1 MFTPMQESITFPQG
15 FTAAGVKAG
24 VKKSGKEDVAV
35 IYSTVQAQTA
45 AVFTTNLMAAAP
57 VKVSQNVL
65 ASGTAQA
72 IVVNSGCANACTG
85 EQGIKDAK
93 QMADVAAS
101 LLHISAEDVFV
112 ASTGVIGVVMPM
124 EKITQGIGEAVKN
137 LAVSGGELAVKAIMT
152 TDTFTKSLAYEF
164 PLGGKTVRIAG
175 IAKGAGM
182 IQPNL
187 ATMLSFITTD
197 AAVAAPVLQQALT
210 AAVKTSFNMVT
221 VDGDTSTNDMVAV
234 LANGLAGNSL
244 IDSTTHADFA
254 IFQEAL
260 TSLCT
265 YLAKQ
270 VARDGEGATKFLE
283 LMVQHAPSFAAGKQ
297 VAMAIAKSPLVKT
310 AFFGQDPNWGRIL
323 CAVGYAGIPL
333 DPAKISLKIGEVKIV
348 EKGLGTHYDEAK
360 LHQIMAETDIQV
372 VVDLAAGSET
382 VTVWSC
388 DFSYEYVKING
399 EYHT

>member
-1 MFTPMQESITFPQG
+1 VFTPIEGSITFPQG
-15 FTAAGVKAG
+15 FTATGVKAG

-35 IYSTVQAQTA
+35 IYSTVPAQAA
-45 AVFTTNLMAAAP
+45 AVFTTNLMAGAP
-57 VKVSQNVL
+57 VKISQAVL
-65 ASGTAQA
+65 KSGAAQA
-72 IVVNSGCANACTG
+72 FVVNSGCANACTG
-85 EQGIKDAK
+85 EQGLADA
-93 QMADVAAS
+93 QEMANFTAS
-101 LLHISAEDVFV
+101 LLKISASDVFV
-112 ASTGVIGVVMPM
+112 ASTGVIGMLMPM
-124 EKITQGIGEAVKN
+124 KKIKKGIELAVKS
-137 LAVSGGELAVKAIMT
+137 LSITGGELAVKAIMT

-164 PLGGKTVRIAG
+164 SLGGKTVRIAG

-197 AAVAAPVLQQALT
+197 AAIAAPVLQQALA
-210 AAVKTSFNMVT
+210 AAVKISFNMVS
-221 VDGDTSTNDMVAV
+221 VDGDTSTNDMVGV
-234 LANGLAGNSL
+234 LANGLADNPM
-244 IDSTTHADFA
+244 IDRASHPDFI

-283 LMVQHAPSFAAGKQ
+283 LTVHNAASFAAGKQ

-333 DPAKISLKIGEVKIV
+333 DPDKISLAIGGVKIV
-348 EKGLGTHYDEAK
+348 DKGLGVVYDEAI
-360 LHQIMAETDIQV
+360 LREVMADSDIKV
-372 VVDLAAGSET
+372 DVDLAAGNET

>member
-1 MFTPMQESITFPQG
+1 VFTPIEKSITFPQG
-15 FTAAGVKAG
+15 FTATGVKAG
-24 VKKSGKEDVAV
+24 VKKSGKEDVAI
-35 IYSTVQAQTA
+35 IYSSVPAQTA
-45 AVFTTNLMAAAP
+45 AVFTTNLMAGAP
-57 VKVSQNVL
+57 VKVSQAVL
-65 ASGTAQA
+65 DSGTAQA

-85 EQGIKDAK
+85 VQGIADA
-93 QMADVAAS
+93 QEMASFTADLLKIPAS
-101 LLHISAEDVFV
+101 EVFV
-112 ASTGVIGVVMPM
+112 ASTGVIGVLMPM
-124 EKITQGIGEAVKN
+124 KKIKKGIEQAVKSLS
-137 LAVSGGELAVKAIMT
+137 LAGGELAVKAIMT

-164 PLGGKTVRIAG
+164 NLGGKIVKIAG

-197 AAVAAPVLQQALT
+197 AAIASPVLQQALT
-210 AAVKTSFNMVT
+210 AAVKTSFNMVS
-221 VDGDTSTNDMVAV
+221 VDGDTSTNDMVGV
-234 LANGLAGNSL
+234 LANGLAGNQL
-244 IDSTTHADFA
+244 IDSTSQADFA
-254 IFQEAL
+254 VFQEAL

-283 LMVQHAPSFAAGKQ
+283 ITVRQAASFASGKQ

-333 DPAKISLKIGEVKIV
+333 DPDKISLSIGGVKIV
-348 EKGLGTHYDEAK
+348 DKGLGIVYDEPA
-360 LHQIMAETDIQV
+360 LRLVMAASDIKV
-372 VVDLAAGSET
+372 DVDLAAGSET

>member
-1 MFTPMQESITFPQG
+1 MFTPIDEGITFPQG

-24 VKKSGKEDVAV
+24 IKKSGKEDVAV
-35 IYSTVQAQTA
+35 IYSQVPAQTA

-57 VKVSQNVL
+57 VKVSKAVL
-65 ASGTAQA
+65 ESGIAQA

-85 EQGIKDAK
+85 DQGILDAK
-93 QMADVAAS
+93 EMANITASCLNVAPS
-101 LLHISAEDVFV
+101 NVYV
-112 ASTGVIGVVMPM
+112 ASTGVIGAAMPM
-124 EKITQGIGEAVKN
+124 EKIKQGIQAAVKN
-137 LAVSGGELAVKAIMT
+137 LSVQGGELAVKAIMT
-152 TDTFTKSLAYEF
+152 TDTFTKSRAYEF
-164 PLGGKTVRIAG
+164 KLGGKTVKMAG

-197 AAVAAPVLQQALT
+197 IHVAAPVLQAALT
-210 AAVKTSFNMVT
+210 QAVKVSFNMIT
-221 VDGDTSTNDMVAV
+221 VDGDTSTNDMVAI
-234 LANGLAGNSL
+234 LANGLAGNDL
-244 IDSTTHADFA
+244 IDSTSHPDFPVL
-254 IFQEAL
+254 QEAV
-260 TSLCT
+260 TGMCT
-265 YLAKQ
+265 FLAQQ

-283 LMVQHAPSFAAGKQ
+283 LTVHQAPSFAAGKQ

-333 DPAKISLKIGEVKIV
+333 DPTKISLNIGGVKIV
-348 EKGLGTHYDEAK
+348 DKGLGVAYDEAK
-360 LHQIMAETDIQV
+360 LRQVMADTDIKV
-372 VVDLAAGSET
+372 DVDLAAGSET

>member
-1 MFTPMQESITFPQG
+1 VFTPIDGSITFPKG
-15 FTAAGVKAG
+15 FTAIGVKAG
-24 VKKSGKEDVAV
+24 VKKSGKEDVAI
-35 IYSTVQAQTA
+35 IYSTVKAQTA
-45 AVFTTNLMAAAP
+45 AVFTTNLMAGAP
-57 VKVSQNVL
+57 IKVSQAVL
-65 ASGTAQA
+65 ESGTAQA

-85 EQGIKDAK
+85 EQGLADAQEMTSFTAK
-93 QMADVAAS
+93 LLNVAAS
-101 LLHISAEDVFV
+101 DVFV
-112 ASTGVIGVVMPM
+112 ASTGVIGVAMPM
-124 EKITQGIGEAVKN
+124 EKIKKGIDLAVKW
-137 LAVSGGELAVKAIMT
+137 LSPAGGELAVKAIMT
-152 TDTFTKSLAYEF
+152 TDTFTKNLAYEF
-164 PLGGKTVRIAG
+164 SLGGKTVRIAG

-197 AAVAAPVLQQALT
+197 VAIASSVLQQALT

-221 VDGDTSTNDMVAV
+221 VDGDTSTNDMVGV
-234 LANGLAGNSL
+234 LANGLAGNQL
-244 IDSTTHADFA
+244 INSTSQADFA

-283 LMVQHAPSFAAGKQ
+283 LTVHHAASFAAGKQ

-333 DPAKISLKIGEVKIV
+333 DPDKISLAIGGVPIV
-348 EKGLGTHYDEAK
+348 ANGLGVVYDEAA
-360 LHQIMAETDIQV
+360 LCEVMADSDIKV
-372 VVDLAAGSET
+372 DVDLASGSET

>member
-1 MFTPMQESITFPQG
+1 MFTPIEGSITFPQG
-15 FTAAGVKAG
+15 FTATGVKAG
-24 VKKSGKEDVAV
+24 VKKSGKEDVAI
-35 IYSTVQAQTA
+35 IYSTVQAHTA
-45 AVFTTNLMAAAP
+45 AVFTTNLMAGAP
-57 VKVSQNVL
+57 VKVSQAVL
-65 ASGTAQA
+65 ESGTAQA

-85 EQGIKDAK
+85 EQGLADAREMTNFTAK
-93 QMADVAAS
+93 LLKIAAS
-101 LLHISAEDVFV
+101 DVFV
-112 ASTGVIGVVMPM
+112 ASTGVIGVLMPM
-124 EKITQGIGEAVKN
+124 KKIKKGIE
-137 LAVSGGELAVKAIMT
+137 LATKSLSIAGGDLAVKAIMT

-164 PLGGKTVRIAG
+164 SLGGKNVRIAG

-197 AAVAAPVLQQALT
+197 AAIASPVLQQAL
-210 AAVKTSFNMVT
+210 AVAVKTSFNMVT
-221 VDGDTSTNDMVAV
+221 VDGDTSTNDMVGV

-244 IDSTTHADFA
+244 IDSISQPDFA

-260 TSLCT
+260 ISLCT

-283 LMVQHAPSFAAGKQ
+283 LTVHHAASFAAGKQ

-333 DPAKISLKIGEVKIV
+333 DPDKISLDIGGVKIV
-348 EKGLGTHYDEAK
+348 DKGLGVVYDETT
-360 LHQIMAETDIQV
+360 LREVMADSDIKV
-372 VVDLAAGSET
+372 DVDLAAGSET